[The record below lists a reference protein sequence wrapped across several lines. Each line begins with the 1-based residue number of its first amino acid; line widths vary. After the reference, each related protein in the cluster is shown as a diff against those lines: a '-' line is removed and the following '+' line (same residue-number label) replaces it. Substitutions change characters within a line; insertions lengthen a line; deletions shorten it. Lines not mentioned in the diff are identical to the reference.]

1 MLLEVNMLNSLLRN
15 FSVSM
20 TMLIGVTACSFA
32 STPVGQ
38 GSNNSSASKR
48 RDAGASP
55 DADLDATTPG
65 KRRLSTRKADARV
78 EDQEQDLDAG
88 EVVSEPAQRDAGIDR
103 NSAAGSSGSGTKPVE
118 NDRGQTPTK
127 PADAGMKM
135 STPPRPADAG
145 PKMGAAGATATDAG
159 DPIGNLEELSKM
171 SPSARTSATIDKFL
185 TTLSE
190 GDAPASSIKE
200 FLTSI
205 NEEVNC
211 KMNPF
216 AYECLTA
223 CQAVGTTCALCI
235 LDAECRMTML
245 DICGVSALGGCIR
258 R

>member
-1 MLLEVNMLNSLLRN
+1 MLNSLLRN
-15 FSVSM
+15 FSVSVAM
-20 TMLIGVTACSFA
+20 MIGVTACSFG

-48 RDAGASP
+48 RDAGASL
-55 DADLDATTPG
+55 DAATTPV
-65 KRRLSTRKADARV
+65 RRRVSTRKADARV
-78 EDQEQDLDAG
+78 EDQDLDAG
-88 EVVSEPAQRDAGIDR
+88 EVVNEPAQRDAGDDR
-103 NSAAGSSGSGTKPVE
+103 NTAGGSSGSGTKPVG
-118 NDRGQTPTK
+118 NDRNQTPAK
-127 PADAGMKM
+127 PADAGLMTT
-135 STPPRPADAG
+135 TPPPPADAG
-145 PKMGAAGATATDAG
+145 PKKGDAATDAG
-159 DPIGNLEELSKM
+159 DPIGNLETLSKM

-205 NEEVNC
+205 NEEVDC

-235 LDAECRMTML
+235 LEQECRTTLL
-245 DICGVSALGGCIR
+245 DICGVTALGGCIR